1 MSRAGEG
8 HIITRD
14 SAEFEEYEA
23 AGEGSAPVYVLP
35 NAKEVI
41 AYMPDQARKRGT
53 KVANNKQISF
63 YLTDDEIKV
72 LNEVVYA
79 QDIRIAM
86 DCGEIVT
93 YRFAILALLLNAP
106 ELARREPIAW
116 R

>member
-1 MSRAGEG
+1 
-8 HIITRD
+8 
-14 SAEFEEYEA
+14 
-23 AGEGSAPVYVLP
+23 
-35 NAKEVI
+35 
-41 AYMPDQARKRGT
+41 MPDQARKRGT

-63 YLTDDEIKV
+63 YLTDDEIKG

-106 ELARREPIAW
+106 ELARREQIAW
-116 R
+116 H

>member
-1 MSRAGEG
+1 M
-8 HIITRD
+8 IT
-14 SAEFEEYEA
+14 
-23 AGEGSAPVYVLP
+23 
-35 NAKEVI
+35 KEVI

-116 R
+116 S